1 MERMYLSGRIVAPP
15 NKAGREKLTE
25 RFFLSNLVD
34 AGTVAAYPD
43 NVGTDFAQRHECMA
57 LVLLLLIVDAQER
70 MPLLGTMLIQ
80 ADAVVGGIP

>member
-1 MERMYLSGRIVAPP
+1 MQSKQQATAQG
-15 NKAGREKLTE
+15 GREKADRTL
-25 RFFLSNLVD
+25 FLIYLVD

-43 NVGTDFAQRHECMA
+43 NAGTDLAQRHECMA